1 LFDAA
6 CDADVV
12 VALRVRPGG
21 HVIEEQVIALV
32 VPADR
37 LDDDLSRSIRGAV
50 SIARARSPYQ
60 DVEFAVQQLTELAV
74 RALSPGTNDPY
85 TAINA
90 LDDLASGLSVLA
102 ERAVPSAER
111 FDVAGRLRVQSP
123 AVDVAD
129 LVSEVM
135 DNMRWYAS
143 DHPTVLLATLD
154 LVERVGDGAE
164 RRRVRARLVAEVE
177 RLEEAVRRSDWQDH
191 DAEVFADRADEV
203 RRNLVRPS

>member
-1 LFDAA
+1 
-6 CDADVV
+6 
-12 VALRVRPGG
+12 
-21 HVIEEQVIALV
+21 VIEEQVIALV

-111 FDVAGRLRVQSP
+111 FDAAGRLRVQAP

-143 DHPTVLLATLD
+143 DHPAVLLATLD

-203 RRNLVRPS
+203 RRNLARPS